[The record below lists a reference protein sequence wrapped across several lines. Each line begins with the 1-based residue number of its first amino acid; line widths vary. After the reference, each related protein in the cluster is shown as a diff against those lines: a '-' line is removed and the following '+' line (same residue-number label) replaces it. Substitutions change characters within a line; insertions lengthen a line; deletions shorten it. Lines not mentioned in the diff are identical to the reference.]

1 MKELYISPEMKV
13 LCFAPIESLAS
24 EFDIDADT
32 LLGTPGNGVGS
43 IPNEDIDF
51 EI

>member
-24 EFDIDADT
+24 GFDINADI
-32 LLGTPGNGVGS
+32 LLGVPGAGVSENPGG
-43 IPNEDIDF
+43 DIDL